1 MKKFYLIGFAF
12 LLLFDTAGQSFFKLT
27 ADNAF
32 PPELNFEWLWRVFS
46 HPYVYVAIA
55 GYIGAFFS
63 WMTLLK
69 KAPVGPAFA
78 ASHLEV
84 VTTMI
89 VSIWLFNEEINLTR
103 FLGALFIVIGI
114 IFLAL
119 AEKQVEA
126 LEKKKEKEKKA
137 AESDSA

>member
-1 MKKFYLIGFAF
+1 MKKFYLIGFTF
-12 LLLFDTAGQSFFKLT
+12 LLLFDTVGQSFFKLT
-27 ADNAF
+27 ADSAY
-32 PPELNFEWLWRVFS
+32 PPEMSSDWLSRVFF
-46 HPYVYVAIA
+46 HPYVYVAIG
-55 GYIGAFFS
+55 GYIGAFFA

-114 IFLAL
+114 IFLAF

-126 LEKKKEKEKKA
+126 LDRKKQL
-137 AESDSA
+137 ESK